1 MKKLMNDPADLVR
14 EYADGLALAYP
25 DLVAVHPDPLFIAR
39 AHAPT
44 QPQVAVISGGGA
56 GHEPLHAGFVGPGL
70 LDAAISGPV
79 FTSPPPQ
86 PIYAAARAVEQGR
99 GVLFIVKN
107 YTGDVMNFET
117 AAELLEM
124 DGIEVRTVIVNDD
137 VAVEDSTYT
146 AGRRGVAGTLVV
158 EKVAG
163 AAAAAGA
170 SLAEVARLAQ
180 RAAERVRTMGVA
192 LRAGLHPGLG
202 EASFDLPDSQIE
214 VGIGIHGEPGRR
226 REAMAPAN
234 AVVDMI
240 LAPVLAETSGPE
252 VLLFV
257 NGMGGTAEAELYIC
271 LRHAYAQVEAA
282 GMRVTDTLVGN
293 YVTSLDMQ
301 GVSLTLAT
309 LDGELRQLWR
319 APCRSAALTRVGQ

>member
-1 MKKLMNDPADLVR
+1 MKKLINDPADLVR
-14 EYADGLALAYP
+14 EYAEGLALAYP
-25 DLVAVHPDPLFIAR
+25 DLVAVHADPLFMTR

-44 QPQVAVISGGGA
+44 EPQVAVISGGGA

-86 PIYAAARAVEQGR
+86 PIYEAARAVEQGR
-99 GVLFIVKN
+99 GVLLIVKN

-124 DGIEVRTVIVNDD
+124 DGIEVRMVVVNDD
-137 VAVEDSTYT
+137 VAVQDSTYT

-170 SLAEVARLAQ
+170 DLTEVARLAQ
-180 RAAERVRTMGVA
+180 RTADRVHTMGVA
-192 LRAGLHPGLG
+192 LRAGVHPGLG
-202 EASFDLPDSQIE
+202 GPSFDLPDSQIE

-226 REAMAPAN
+226 RERMEPAD

-240 LAPVLAETSGPE
+240 LAPVLAETTGPE
-252 VLLFV
+252 VLLLV

-271 LRHAYAQVEAA
+271 LRRAYAQVEAA
-282 GMRVTDTLVGN
+282 GLRVIDTLVGN

-301 GVSLTLAT
+301 GVSLTLAS
-309 LDGELRQLWR
+309 LDEELQPLWS
-319 APCRSAALTRVGQ
+319 APCRSAALTRAGQ